1 MSSSNTLFQNVFS
14 HEMISHS
21 NLYSAQTNIEKG
33 SIGVD
38 KNEIE
43 RYIGYYFE
51 CLSFPP
57 ITADFTGN

>member
-1 MSSSNTLFQNVFS
+1 
-14 HEMISHS
+14 MISHS